1 MCKQYEMSMKASLKR
16 KRVSK
21 KTKKAWRKHSD
32 IKDVENYLD
41 DVRLQER
48 TG

>member
-1 MCKQYEMSMKASLKR
+1 MDVKVQLKR

-21 KTKKAWRKHSD
+21 KTKKAWRKHCD
-32 IKDVENYLD
+32 ITDVENYLE